1 MAQRSEISFQDGSW
15 ITHGLALGGAV
26 RVVLA
31 EAAEI
36 ADALR
41 QAHGLKEGAT
51 QIATEAALA
60 ALLLSAHAK
69 GRERLTLQLALV
81 VPEARF
87 IGEIDADHRFRGR
100 FSPSR
105 LGSEIDPIDLHGL
118 LLAVKH
124 DEDREVYRGV
134 TAVEG
139 TSIAGALR
147 VYLRDSAQ
155 LHGIILVD
163 VVVDDEGRVTRAVA
177 ALIERLAPQEGY
189 ESLSSEAFAA
199 NFAHVEGQD
208 VDRLRELVAGNLA
221 GEPIRVLDR
230 RPVFWGCSC
239 SRTRVLDTLAGLG
252 PEELRAMAD
261 EDDGASVDC
270 HFCNAHYEITADE
283 LRSMAE

>member
-1 MAQRSEISFQDGSW
+1 MERATARRPP
-15 ITHGLALGGAV
+15 V

-31 EAAEI
+31 EAAEV

-41 QAHGLKEGAT
+41 QAHGLKDGAT

-69 GRERLTLQLALV
+69 GRERLTLQLALA

-87 IGEIDADHRFRGR
+87 IGEIDPDHRFRGR

-105 LGSEIDPIDLHGL
+105 LGSEIDPAGLHGL

-155 LHGIILVD
+155 LHGVILLD
-163 VVVDDEGRVTRAVA
+163 VAVDDDGRVQRAVA

-199 NFAHVEGQD
+199 HFDQVEGVEQ
-208 VDRLRELVAGNLA
+208 LRELVDGKLA
-221 GEPIRVLDR
+221 GDPIRILDR

-239 SRTRVLDTLAGLG
+239 SRSRVLDTLAGLG
-252 PEELRAMAD
+252 PDELRAMAD

-270 HFCNAHYEITADE
+270 HFCNAHYELSADE
-283 LRSMAE
+283 LRALAVADGSQEPAR